1 MVRLEK
7 LLKNSPERLYPVKKY
22 TSLQQNGLMK
32 PELLVAKALEKAN
45 QNERILKTDR
55 VEEGRRS
62 TQRNSKQR
70 QNNVKKG
77 AKGSRRNSSKRSS
90 KSPLKT

>member
-22 TSLQQNGLMK
+22 TILQQNGLIE

-45 QNERILKTDR
+45 ENERILKTDLA
-55 VEEGRRS
+55 EEGRRA
-62 TQRNSKQR
+62 TQRNSK
-70 QNNVKKG
+70 
-77 AKGSRRNSSKRSS
+77 
-90 KSPLKT
+90 